1 MSIPKIERSFN
12 IIFDL
17 TAIIKWTV
25 VYLIISK
32 IISNAEQL
40 GKLFH

>member
-1 MSIPKIERSFN
+1 MEFPKLERSFN
-12 IIFDL
+12 VTFDL

-25 VYLIISK
+25 IYLIISK
-32 IISNAEQL
+32 IISNADQL

>member
-1 MSIPKIERSFN
+1 MNIPKIERSFN
-12 IIFDL
+12 ITFDL

>member
-1 MSIPKIERSFN
+1 MNIPKIERSFN
-12 IIFDL
+12 ITFDL

-40 GKLFH
+40 VKLFH

>member
-1 MSIPKIERSFN
+1 MNIPKIERSFN
-12 IIFDL
+12 ITFDL

-25 VYLIISK
+25 IYLIISK